1 MRRSTSS
8 LKIITSLT
16 ALGALCVPAYV
27 FGLETGG
34 WREGVQRD
42 IPAALDAAMQQ
53 GGRVLVCFSSDPVA
67 DDSAVAQLL
76 AAREIRDWVTRRLE
90 GLLQR
95 LEHRDP
101 RATAEQLMMVRTGAV
116 VSRALDENDH
126 LDQDFLTCWEKLVDD
141 GLRAQ

>member
-8 LKIITSLT
+8 LKIITSFT
-16 ALGALCVPAYV
+16 ALVALCVPAYV

-76 AAREIRDWVTRRLE
+76 AAREIRDWANDQKVTLTLIE
-90 GLLQR
+90 FA
-95 LEHRDP
+95 
-101 RATAEQLMMVRTGAV
+101 RANAPDVQ
-116 VSRALDENDH
+116 
-126 LDQDFLTCWEKLVDD
+126 
-141 GLRAQ
+141 